1 MLMQRQTSKLESSM
15 SFAHRANIERYKKLL
30 NTRLTDTERAFVL
43 LRLEEERRALDQ
55 LSKSD

>member
-15 SFAHRANIERYKKLL
+15 SFAHRVNIERYKKLL